1 MTKPR
6 TTTISADL
14 GALKAPWL
22 AWCQAHQLT
31 SSIALRQIL
40 GRAIGRTSAPPP
52 PPRTVLKHRTEK
64 AAQRIKLHLTP
75 SELAGLKRLAAQEGY
90 LPTQWLVAML
100 RTRLTGQPQVGQ
112 PELDRLT
119 RSTQQLLALGRN
131 LNQIAKVLNRA
142 PQEQG
147 AVRLALLTELS
158 RVIQTH
164 TQTVS
169 AVLRGS
175 LERWPIR

>member
-1 MTKPR
+1 MAKPR

-22 AWCQAHQLT
+22 AWCQAQQLT
-31 SSIALRQIL
+31 PSIALRQLL
-40 GRAIGRTSAPPP
+40 GREIGRTSASPPP
-52 PPRTVLKHRTEK
+52 LRAVLKHRREK

-75 SELAGLKRLAAQEGY
+75 SELAGLKRLAAHEGY
-90 LPTQWLVAML
+90 LPTQWMVAML
-100 RTRLTGQPQVGQ
+100 RARLTGQPQVGQ

-119 RSTQQLLALGRN
+119 RSNQQLLALGRN

-147 AVRLALLTELS
+147 AVRVALITELS

-169 AVLRGS
+169 NVLRGS